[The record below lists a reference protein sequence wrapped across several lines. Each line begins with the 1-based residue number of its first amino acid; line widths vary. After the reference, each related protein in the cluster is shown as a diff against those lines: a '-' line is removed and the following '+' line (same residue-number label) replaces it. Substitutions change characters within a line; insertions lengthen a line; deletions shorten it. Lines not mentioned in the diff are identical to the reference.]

1 MPESTLRGILKKKG
15 LLLAEAEKGGR
26 MKSRKNIRE
35 GRHAELDDNKQ
46 RLLKVM
52 MMMISRKIFHALMQ
66 LLPSNQSENLPRR
79 TILAMMLLPCGTLR
93 ENYLS
98 RKPVTP
104 NKPKL
109 IHFLIIHSH
118 TCKYSKMQ
126 NLVGFIIYFIFSM
139 LVRVVQTMSKCQIV
153 EQLLLARIRF
163 QRVFVRLPT
172 PRAKSRHVLYLKL
185 IKK

>member
-1 MPESTLRGILKKKG
+1 MPESTSRGILKKKG

-35 GRHAELDDNKQ
+35 GRHAEL
-46 RLLKVM
+46 
-52 MMMISRKIFHALMQ
+52 
-66 LLPSNQSENLPRR
+66 EPRR
-79 TILAMMLLPCGTLR
+79 TILAMMLLPCSTLR

-98 RKPVTP
+98 RKPVTS

-126 NLVGFIIYFIFSM
+126 NLVGF
-139 LVRVVQTMSKCQIV
+139 Q
-153 EQLLLARIRF
+153 
-163 QRVFVRLPT
+163 
-172 PRAKSRHVLYLKL
+172 YL
-185 IKK
+185 